1 MAVLILIV
9 AVAGHAAETAPAR
22 VLILDSF
29 GRDVAPFNAGVSA
42 FRTTLAKE
50 LGTPVDIYEASLDA
64 ARFAEPEK
72 ELPFVEF
79 LKSRFES
86 RQLDLIVPVGAPAVK
101 FIAKYREL
109 LFPSTP
115 ILFMAVDPRLLAP
128 GLLKTNATLVTQRV
142 HLPDIVEDVLQLKP
156 DTTNVVVVF
165 GASPLEKF
173 WVGQCRNEFETFT
186 NRVGFTWLNNLSLEQ
201 MLKRVDT
208 LPPHSFIVF
217 GMLVVDAG
225 GVPYDNDEAMK
236 RIHAAA
242 NAPVFGYF
250 GSQFGKGAVGG
261 RLYRDSEVGVS
272 AARAAVRIL
281 SGEKPESIPPLIFES
296 PTPVYDWRELHR
308 WNISESRLPA
318 GSLVQFR
325 QPSFWQLYRGR
336 ILFVAAICLLQT
348 GLIIGLTISRSKR
361 IRAEK
366 VARESEARFRIV
378 ANSAPV
384 LIWMAGVD
392 KLCNFFN
399 KPWLDFTGRT
409 LEQELGNGWVEGVHP
424 EDRHQCVEAYEKAF
438 AARQPFTLQYRLRRN
453 DGEYRWISDHGVPRF
468 DPHKIFAGYIGSC
481 IDITESLRAEEK
493 FRLAVE
499 ASPNAMVIVN
509 QEGRIT
515 LINAQVEK
523 VFGYAREE
531 LLGQPVEIL
540 VPDRFRGAHESHRA
554 GFARSPEMRPMG
566 AGRDLFGRRKNGSEV
581 PIEIGLNPVSTSQ
594 GQAFLASIIDITER
608 KEMEQQ
614 QREFK
619 GLLINAHEEERS
631 RLARE
636 LHDDITQRLV
646 RLAIDMGAAGL
657 TPTGLKTDG
666 NRPTVREELV
676 RLTDDVHA
684 LSYQLHPSILD
695 YLGLVEAL
703 RTEADRFS
711 RREAI
716 AVDLQLDYIPSSLP
730 PVTALGLYRITQEAL
745 FNIARHAKATQVQIA
760 LKRST
765 TGLSLSVRDNGI
777 GFDAARRQLR
787 PSLGLTG
794 MRERANLVGGSIE
807 IESQPGAGT
816 IVRVQLP
823 TAAITT

>member
-1 MAVLILIV
+1 MKSEFNRTTHFLQRKWMILILSFATVSV
-9 AVAGHAAETAPAR
+9 AAAETPAR

-50 LGTPVDIYEASLDA
+50 LGAPVDIYEASLDA

-101 FIAKYREL
+101 FIAKYRES

-115 ILFMAVDPRLLAP
+115 ILFMGADPRLLP
-128 GLLKTNATLVTQRV
+128 SGLLITNATLVTQRV
-142 HLPDIVEDVLQLKP
+142 NLPGIMEDILQLKP

-165 GASPLEKF
+165 GNSPLEKF
-173 WVGQCRNEFETFT
+173 WVQECRREFQSFT

-236 RIHAAA
+236 RIHAVA
-242 NAPVFGYF
+242 NAPIFGYF
-250 GSQFGKGAVGG
+250 ASQFGHGAVGG
-261 RLYRDSEVGVS
+261 RLYRDTEVGVS
-272 AARAAVRIL
+272 AARAAVKIL
-281 SGEKPESIPPLIFES
+281 CKERPESIPALIYES

-318 GSLVQFR
+318 GSNVQFQ
-325 QPSFWQLYRGR
+325 QPSFWQLYQGR
-336 ILFVAAICLLQT
+336 ILLVAAICLLQT
-348 GLIIGLTISRSKR
+348 GLIIGLAISRSKR

-366 VARESEARFRIV
+366 VARESEARFRTV

-384 LIWMAGVD
+384 LIWMSGVD
-392 KLCNFFN
+392 KRCNFFN

-424 EDRHQCVEAYEKAF
+424 EDRPHCVEAYEKAF
-438 AARQPFTLQYRLRRN
+438 EARQPFTLQYRLRRH
-453 DGEYRWISDHGVPRF
+453 DGEYRWISDHGVPRL
-468 DPHKIFAGYIGSC
+468 DTHNSFAGYIGSC
-481 IDITESLRAEEK
+481 IDITELKE
-493 FRLAVE
+493 VE
-499 ASPNAMVIVN
+499 
-509 QEGRIT
+509 R
-515 LINAQVEK
+515 
-523 VFGYAREE
+523 
-531 LLGQPVEIL
+531 
-540 VPDRFRGAHESHRA
+540 
-554 GFARSPEMRPMG
+554 
-566 AGRDLFGRRKNGSEV
+566 
-581 PIEIGLNPVSTSQ
+581 
-594 GQAFLASIIDITER
+594 
-608 KEMEQQ
+608 Q

-646 RLAIDMGAAGL
+646 RLAIDIGAAGL
-657 TPTGLKTDG
+657 TPTGLKTEG

-676 RLTDDVHA
+676 RLTNDVHA

-695 YLGLVEAL
+695 YLGLAEAL

-716 AVDLQLDYIPSSLP
+716 AVDLKLDDIPSSLP

-760 LKRST
+760 LKLST
-765 TGLSLSVRDNGI
+765 TGLSLAIQDNGI
-777 GFDAARRQLR
+777 GFDAARKRLR

-794 MRERANLVGGSIE
+794 MRERANLVGATIE